1 MVEGAIRK
9 AYKTKFT
16 KCWNA
21 VWRTS
26 YIIKLAL
33 SAGIG
38 GFLFSYDT
46 GVISGLLLVQSL
58 MLLLVVGLMTRLEG
72 NFRFS

>member
-46 GVISGLLLVQSL
+46 GVISGVLLYIRKYFKESDKKMWL
-58 MLLLVVGLMTRLEG
+58 
-72 NFRFS
+72 